1 MRIKSK
7 LLAIYIPILLIGM
20 TLIGYWAYLTA
31 YESVRE
37 REYKLLTQTLSLTFV
52 ELVEE
57 RHKLLVDSGLEN
69 VPMFREAYQKEVFDE
84 LDALHLFFP
93 FSFSMTQS
101 GFWRNDH
108 GKRRNT
114 FRVQRVFALELETD
128 GKPNYRCVAN
138 VLIEHRTSYD
148 YYHPI
153 CRGACKCTYGVG
165 YPAPCYYP
173 Y

>member
-84 LDALHLFFP
+84 LDALHL
-93 FSFSMTQS
+93 S
-101 GFWRNDH
+101 
-108 GKRRNT
+108 
-114 FRVQRVFALELETD
+114 TD
-128 GKPNYRCVAN
+128 KHFTVSEKSTGQ
-138 VLIEHRTSYD
+138 LIYTSQQNW
-148 YYHPI
+148 
-153 CRGACKCTYGVG
+153 
-165 YPAPCYYP
+165 
-173 Y
+173 

>member
-84 LDALHLFFP
+84 LDALHLSTDKHFTVSEKSTGQLIYTSQQNWSPLDISEANRQTINNKKVAFGETTMGSEEILFACSEFF
-93 FSFSMTQS
+93 QQI
-101 GFWRNDH
+101 
-108 GKRRNT
+108 NT
-114 FRVQRVFALELETD
+114 SR
-128 GKPNYRCVAN
+128 
-138 VLIEHRTSYD
+138 
-148 YYHPI
+148 
-153 CRGACKCTYGVG
+153 
-165 YPAPCYYP
+165 
-173 Y
+173 